1 MDLKWKLQRVLQILE
16 ESERVGALSDLERDI
31 VLNDLR
37 EVYAELKF
45 GITENEKQKTE
56 NEEPSEIAPTT
67 PIAPIPPTEEVK
79 SEPEVE
85 PEPEPESKFKDEHE
99 PEEETDDEPEVEVEL
114 IFDESDEQEEAE
126 SGERETENEEQSEI
140 APINPITPDTPIEEP
155 TKESA
160 EQEENL
166 STYNSP
172 LSTPKRSPLLSLYED
187 APTPVLG
194 EQFHEKPSVADTI
207 ACPKGVAESAP
218 VVSLHDAIGVADR
231 FMLIREL
238 FDGDATAYD
247 SAIEALDGQVSFDDC
262 VIFITEHYTWSPNSQ
277 ATKLVMDLL
286 QRKYNN

>member
-1 MDLKWKLQRVLQILE
+1 MDLKLKLQRVLQIVE
-16 ESERVGALSDLERDI
+16 ESERLGALSDLERDI
-31 VLNDLR
+31 ILNDLR

-56 NEEPSEIAPTT
+56 NEEQSEIAPTT
-67 PIAPIPPTEEVK
+67 PIAPITPTEEVK
-79 SEPEVE
+79 SEPE
-85 PEPEPESKFKDEHE
+85 
-99 PEEETDDEPEVEVEL
+99 PEEEYEPEVEPDNEPEVEVEL
-114 IFDESDEQEEAE
+114 IFDEEEE
-126 SGERETENEEQSEI
+126 TENEERETENEEQSEI

-166 STYNSP
+166 STLNST

-187 APTPVLG
+187 ASIPVVG

-207 ACPKGVAESAP
+207 VCPKGVAESAP
-218 VVSLHDAIGVADR
+218 VVSLRDAIGVADK

-238 FDGDATAYD
+238 FDGDTVAYD
-247 SAIEALDGQVSFDDC
+247 CAIETLDKQPSFDDC
-262 VIFITEHYTWSPNSQ
+262 IIYIAEHYAWSPNSQ

>member
-1 MDLKWKLQRVLQILE
+1 MDLKLKLQRVLQILE

-56 NEEPSEIAPTT
+56 NEEQSEIAPTI
-67 PIAPIPPTEEVK
+67 PIAPITPTEDVK
-79 SEPEVE
+79 SEPE
-85 PEPEPESKFKDEHE
+85 PEEEHE
-99 PEEETDDEPEVEVEL
+99 PEVEPDNEPEVEVEL
-114 IFDESDEQEEAE
+114 IFEEENEDTENEQAEE
-126 SGERETENEEQSEI
+126 ETENEEQSEI
-140 APINPITPDTPIEEP
+140 APINPITLDTPIEEL

-166 STYNSP
+166 STLNST

-187 APTPVLG
+187 APTPVVG

-207 ACPKGVAESAP
+207 VCPKGVAESAP
-218 VVSLHDAIGVADR
+218 VVSLRDAIGVADK

-238 FDGDATAYD
+238 FDGDTVAYD
-247 SAIEALDGQVSFDDC
+247 CAIETLDKQPSFDDC
-262 VIFITEHYTWSPNSQ
+262 IIYIAEHYAWSPNSQ
-277 ATKLVMDLL
+277 AAKLVMDLL

>member
-1 MDLKWKLQRVLQILE
+1 MDLKLKLQRVLQIVE

-31 VLNDLR
+31 ILNDLR

-56 NEEPSEIAPTT
+56 NEKPSEIAPTT
-67 PIAPIPPTEEVK
+67 PIVPIPPTEEVR
-79 SEPEVE
+79 SEPEPAV
-85 PEPEPESKFKDEHE
+85 DA
-99 PEEETDDEPEVEVEL
+99 EEENEPEVEVEL
-114 IFDESDEQEEAE
+114 IFDESDEQAE
-126 SGERETENEEQSEI
+126 TESEERETENEEQSEI

-187 APTPVLG
+187 APTPVVG

-218 VVSLHDAIGVADR
+218 VVSLRDAIGVADR

-238 FDGDATAYD
+238 FGGDVEAYEK
-247 SAIEALDGQVSFDDC
+247 AINALEAQPSFDDC
-262 VIFITEHYTWSPNSQ
+262 IIFIAEHYAWSPNLQ

-286 QRKYNN
+286 QRKYK

>member
-1 MDLKWKLQRVLQILE
+1 MDLKLKLQRVLQIVE

-31 VLNDLR
+31 ILNDLR

-56 NEEPSEIAPTT
+56 NEEQSEIAPTT
-67 PIAPIPPTEEVK
+67 PIAPITPTEEVK
-79 SEPEVE
+79 SEPE
-85 PEPEPESKFKDEHE
+85 
-99 PEEETDDEPEVEVEL
+99 PEEEYEPEVEPDNEPEVEVEL
-114 IFDESDEQEEAE
+114 IFDEEEE
-126 SGERETENEEQSEI
+126 TENEERETENEEQSEI

-187 APTPVLG
+187 ASIPVVG

-207 ACPKGVAESAP
+207 VCPKGVAESAP
-218 VVSLHDAIGVADR
+218 VVSLRDAIGVADK

-238 FDGDATAYD
+238 FDGDTVAYD
-247 SAIEALDGQVSFDDC
+247 CAIETLDKQPSFDDC
-262 VIFITEHYTWSPNSQ
+262 IIYIAEHYAWSPNSQ

>member
-1 MDLKWKLQRVLQILE
+1 MDLKLKLQRVLQIVE

-31 VLNDLR
+31 ILNDLR

-56 NEEPSEIAPTT
+56 NEEQSEIAPTT
-67 PIAPIPPTEEVK
+67 PIAPITPTEEVK
-79 SEPEVE
+79 SEPE
-85 PEPEPESKFKDEHE
+85 
-99 PEEETDDEPEVEVEL
+99 PEEEYEPEVEPDNEPEVEVEL
-114 IFDESDEQEEAE
+114 IFDEEEE
-126 SGERETENEEQSEI
+126 TENEERETENEEQSEI
-140 APINPITPDTPIEEP
+140 APINPITLDSPIEEP

-187 APTPVLG
+187 ASIPVVG

-207 ACPKGVAESAP
+207 VCPKGVAESAP
-218 VVSLHDAIGVADR
+218 VVSLRDAIGVADK

-238 FDGDATAYD
+238 FDGDTVAYD
-247 SAIEALDGQVSFDDC
+247 CAIETLDKQPSFDDC
-262 VIFITEHYTWSPNSQ
+262 IIYIAEHYAWSPNSQ

>member
-1 MDLKWKLQRVLQILE
+1 MDLKLKLQRVLQIVE
-16 ESERVGALSDLERDI
+16 ESERLGALSDLERDI
-31 VLNDLR
+31 ILNDLR

-56 NEEPSEIAPTT
+56 NEEQSEIAPTT
-67 PIAPIPPTEEVK
+67 PIAPITPTEEVK
-79 SEPEVE
+79 SEPE
-85 PEPEPESKFKDEHE
+85 
-99 PEEETDDEPEVEVEL
+99 PEEEYEPEVEPDNEPEVEVEL
-114 IFDESDEQEEAE
+114 IFDEEEE
-126 SGERETENEEQSEI
+126 TENEERETENEEQSEI
-140 APINPITPDTPIEEP
+140 APINPITLDSPIEEP

-166 STYNSP
+166 STLNST

-187 APTPVLG
+187 ASIPVVG

-207 ACPKGVAESAP
+207 VCPKGVAESAP
-218 VVSLHDAIGVADR
+218 VVSLRDAIGVADK

-238 FDGDATAYD
+238 FDGDTVAYD
-247 SAIEALDGQVSFDDC
+247 CAIETLDKQPSFDDC
-262 VIFITEHYTWSPNSQ
+262 IIYIAEHYAWSPNSQ

>member
-1 MDLKWKLQRVLQILE
+1 MDLKLKLQRMLQIVE

-31 VLNDLR
+31 ILNDLR
-37 EVYAELKF
+37 EAYAELKF

-56 NEEPSEIAPTT
+56 NEKPSEIAPTT
-67 PIAPIPPTEEVK
+67 PIVPIIATEEVK
-79 SEPEVE
+79 SEPESE
-85 PEPEPESKFKDEHE
+85 PQPAVDV
-99 PEEETDDEPEVEVEL
+99 EEESEPEVEVEL
-114 IFDESDEQEEAE
+114 IFDESDEQAETE
-126 SGERETENEEQSEI
+126 SGERETENEEPSEI
-140 APINPITPDTPIEEP
+140 AAINPITPDTPIKEP

-166 STYNSP
+166 STLNSP

-187 APTPVLG
+187 APTPIVG

-238 FDGDATAYD
+238 FGDDVEAYEK
-247 SAIEALDGQVSFDDC
+247 AINALEAQPSFDDC
-262 VIFITEHYTWSPNSQ
+262 IIFIAEHYAWSPNSQ

-286 QRKYNN
+286 QRKYK

>member
-1 MDLKWKLQRVLQILE
+1 MDLKLKLQRVLQIVE

-37 EVYAELKF
+37 EAYVELKF
-45 GITENEKQKTE
+45 GITENEKRKTE
-56 NEEPSEIAPTT
+56 NDDSSIAPTT
-67 PIAPIPPTEEVK
+67 HIAPISPTEKVK
-79 SEPEVE
+79 SEPEEEYESEVE
-85 PEPEPESKFKDEHE
+85 SDN
-99 PEEETDDEPEVEVEL
+99 EPEVEVEL
-114 IFDESDEQEEAE
+114 IFDESDEQE
-126 SGERETENEEQSEI
+126 ETENEEQSEI

-166 STYNSP
+166 STLNST

-187 APTPVLG
+187 APTPVVG

-207 ACPKGVAESAP
+207 VCPKGVAESAP
-218 VVSLHDAIGVADR
+218 VVSLRDAIGVADR

-238 FDGDATAYD
+238 FGDDVEEYEK
-247 SAIEALDGQVSFDDC
+247 AINALETQPSFDDC
-262 VIFITEHYTWSPNSQ
+262 IIFIAEHYAWSPNSQ

-286 QRKYNN
+286 QRKYK

>member
-1 MDLKWKLQRVLQILE
+1 MDLKLKLQRVLQIVE

-31 VLNDLR
+31 ILNDLR
-37 EVYAELKF
+37 EVYAELKYSDESRVCE
-45 GITENEKQKTE
+45 TNT
-56 NEEPSEIAPTT
+56 PTT

-79 SEPEVE
+79 PEPESEPAEEHEPEVDGENEPEVE
-85 PEPEPESKFKDEHE
+85 I
-99 PEEETDDEPEVEVEL
+99 EL
-114 IFDESDEQEEAE
+114 IFDESDEQAE
-126 SGERETENEEQSEI
+126 TESEERETENEEQSEI

-166 STYNSP
+166 STLNST

-187 APTPVLG
+187 APTPVVG

-238 FDGDATAYD
+238 FGDDVEAYEK
-247 SAIEALDGQVSFDDC
+247 AINALEAQPSFDDC
-262 VIFITEHYTWSPNSQ
+262 IIFIAEHYAWSPNSQ

-286 QRKYNN
+286 QRKYK